1 MDDEIEE
8 GTSPPPHPDHPTST
22 SATLESEEAVV
33 EEAEPET
40 AEAEPEAPAVDVEAL
55 QERLAAA
62 ERRADELAVVSRRQ
76 SDMADEL
83 HRENR
88 KLRDGELA
96 QAIAPLI
103 RGLARVTDDLHRIR
117 AARPDDEDLAHIDTR
132 VREVL
137 HDSGAV
143 TVRPEVGE
151 AFDPRV
157 HQAAGSAPTHDGDFD
172 RTVAEVRREGLT
184 LEDGR
189 MLRPADVVVF
199 RYVEPEILNP
209 TGDESK

>member
-1 MDDEIEE
+1 MDDVVDEQAEDEPVPVAEE
-8 GTSPPPHPDHPTST
+8 T
-22 SATLESEEAVV
+22 
-33 EEAEPET
+33 
-40 AEAEPEAPAVDVEAL
+40 PAIDVEAL

-62 ERRADELAVVSRRQ
+62 ERRADELAAVSRRQ

-88 KLRDGELA
+88 RLRDGELQ

-117 AARPDDEDLAHIDTR
+117 AARPDDEDLAHVDTR

-137 HDSGAV
+137 HDAGAA
-143 TVRPEVGE
+143 TLMPQFGD
-151 AFDPRV
+151 AFDPRS
-157 HQAAGSAPTHDGDFD
+157 HQAVGSTPTHDGDLD
-172 RTVAEVRREGLT
+172 RTVAEVRREGLA
-184 LEDGR
+184 LEGGKL
-189 MLRPADVVVF
+189 LRPADVIVH

>member
-1 MDDEIEE
+1 MDDVAEEIEE
-8 GTSPPPHPDHPTST
+8 GTGPPTSEPAET
-22 SATLESEEAVV
+22 EAV
-33 EEAEPET
+33 AEQ
-40 AEAEPEAPAVDVEAL
+40 APAVDVEAL

-76 SDMADEL
+76 SDIADEL
-83 HRENR
+83 HKENR
-88 KLRDGELA
+88 RLRDGELQ

-117 AARPDDEDLAHIDTR
+117 AARPDDEDLAHVDIR

-137 HDSGAV
+137 HDAGAT
-143 TVRPEVGE
+143 TVMPQFGD

-157 HQAAGSAPTHDGDFD
+157 HQAVGSAPTHDGDLD
-172 RTVAEVRREGLT
+172 RTVAEVRREGLA
-184 LEDGR
+184 LEGGKQ
-189 MLRPADVVVF
+189 LRPADVVVH

-209 TGDESK
+209 TGDTSK

>member
-1 MDDEIEE
+1 MDDVVEE
-8 GTSPPPHPDHPTST
+8 TEETVPE
-22 SATLESEEAVV
+22 AESEEVEVV
-33 EEAEPET
+33 EEV
-40 AEAEPEAPAVDVEAL
+40 PAIDVEAL
-55 QERLAAA
+55 QARLAAA

-88 KLRDGELA
+88 KLRDGEL
-96 QAIAPLI
+96 QRAIAPLI

-117 AARPDDEDLAHIDTR
+117 ATRPDDEDLAHIDTR

-137 HDSGAV
+137 HDAGAV
-143 TVRPEVGE
+143 TLRPEVGE

-157 HQAAGSAPTHDGDFD
+157 HQAVGSAPTHDGDLD
-172 RTVAEVRREGLT
+172 RTVAEVRREGLA
-184 LEDGR
+184 LEDGKL
-189 MLRPADVVVF
+189 LRPADVVVH

>member
-1 MDDEIEE
+1 MDDVIEE
-8 GTSPPPHPDHPTST
+8 
-22 SATLESEEAVV
+22 EASDA
-33 EEAEPET
+33 EEAEP
-40 AEAEPEAPAVDVEAL
+40 AVDVAEL
-55 QERLAAA
+55 QARLAAA

-76 SDMADEL
+76 SDIADEL
-83 HRENR
+83 HKENR
-88 KLRDGELA
+88 RLRDGELQ

-137 HDSGAV
+137 HDAGAT
-143 TVRPEVGE
+143 TVMPQYGD

-157 HQAAGSAPTHDGDFD
+157 HQAAGSAPTHDGDLD
-172 RTVAEVRREGLT
+172 RTVAEVRREGLAMEGGK
-184 LEDGR
+184 L
-189 MLRPADVVVF
+189 LRPADVVVF
-199 RYVEPEILNP
+199 RYTEPEILNP

>member
-1 MDDEIEE
+1 MDDVIEE
-8 GTSPPPHPDHPTST
+8 TPSADPDHPTAASVI
-22 SATLESEEAVV
+22 LEELRRGGRVV
-33 EEAEPET
+33 E
-40 AEAEPEAPAVDVEAL
+40 EAEPEAPAVDVEAL
-55 QERLAAA
+55 LERLAAA
-62 ERRADELAVVSRRQ
+62 ERRADELATVSRRQ

-88 KLRDGELA
+88 KLRDGELQ

-137 HDSGAV
+137 HDSGAM
-143 TVRPEVGE
+143 TVRPQVGE

-172 RTVAEVRREGLT
+172 RTVAEVRREGLA
-184 LEDGR
+184 LEGGR